1 MGRPRK
7 KPNYDAVTALQDQ
20 IKTVAEYYGE
30 PYDDRKLVD
39 KEHVSLRDAAEHF
52 GITILKAR
60 KMLITAGVY
69 STNLSRRIQEL
80 SDSGK
85 TCKEIMKLLR
95 LSRAS
100 VQSYLPY
107 AKVIYNMPELSV
119 DADRKKLQRV
129 REKECREFVESL
141 HLLTNEQMEADLWH
155 LIVRHEGCIFHTAK
169 DLMFRYKVKGGE
181 IFIDRKKGSITKATV
196 FIAFHAALE
205 LDGNVSGPKKLGTFG
220 ASYLYPIFV
229 RFGIIKKSEKK

>member
-7 KPNYDAVTALQDQ
+7 KPNYNAVMALQDQ
-20 IKTVAEYYGE
+20 IKSVAEYYGE
-30 PYDDRKLVD
+30 PYDDRKPVD
-39 KEHVSLRDAAEHF
+39 KDHVSLRDAAEHL

-69 STNLSRRIQEL
+69 STNLSRGIQEL

-85 TCKEIMKLLR
+85 TCEEIMKLLR

-107 AKVIYNMPELSV
+107 AKVIYNLPVLSV
-119 DADRKKLQRV
+119 DADRKKLQRA
-129 REKECREFVESL
+129 REKECREFVGTM
-141 HLLTNEQMEADLWH
+141 HLLTDEQMENDLWH
-155 LIVRHEGCIFHTAK
+155 LLVRHEGCIFYTAK
-169 DLMFRYKVKGGE
+169 GLHFRYKVKGGE
-181 IFIDRKKGSITKATV
+181 IFIDRKKDSITRATV
-196 FIAFHAALE
+196 NMAFQSALE
-205 LDGNVSGPKKLGTFG
+205 LDGNVSGPKKLGSFG

-229 RFGIIKKSEKK
+229 RFGIIKKTEKK